1 VSRAAGVKMEPVK
14 VDKVISSEKGKDIF
28 VIKDFK
34 FRFQKIMLAIWK
46 DVVVQYLQKLQM
58 LHKVQ

>member
-1 VSRAAGVKMEPVK
+1 MEPVK